1 MSSSG
6 RDADG
11 MTVHRSQMA
20 LPLAKLAGVVNGLI
34 AIRDRNEKLSDVAF
48 NLVAQSWNEGRARIA
63 SEEKWPEINR
73 NWTVDDAILSLTT
86 LHTYLEAFIL
96 DDVAEVMTGIAPIG
110 LHVKKRTA

>member
-1 MSSSG
+1 MDSSD
-6 RDADG
+6 RDIENV
-11 MTVHRSQMA
+11 TVHRSQMTLA
-20 LPLAKLAGVVNGLI
+20 LASVINGLV

-48 NLVAQSWNEGRARIA
+48 TLVAESWNDGHGRIH

-73 NWTVDDAILSLTT
+73 DWTVDDAILSLTS
-86 LHTYLEAFIL
+86 LHTYLEAFVV